1 MVGVLGSW
9 GDLERRRRGG
19 IIIKPKMLLV
29 DSLSPLRGTRLILSS
44 SLLVVSQ
51 YVL

>member
-19 IIIKPKMLLV
+19 IIKPKMLLV